1 LTSIFSKPNAPCTLR
16 RRTDE
21 RSISLGDLL
30 LGAED
35 VRVVLAERAHAR
47 EPVHDAAA
55 LVAVQA
61 PEVGHAPGSSR

>member
-1 LTSIFSKPNAPCTLR
+1 MHSAA
-16 RRTDE
+16 
-21 RSISLGDLL
+21 DLL

-35 VRVVLAERAHAR
+35 VRVVLAEGAHAR

-61 PEVGHAPGSSR
+61 PEIGDAPRQLAVAAAP